1 MPDGAGQV
9 IVLFGA
15 PTVGKDTV
23 TAVLSS
29 RSPRYEHFIKHKRG
43 AGSKHGYTVVS
54 DEELQ
59 GLRDAGRILSEVDRY
74 GATYA
79 IERNRLE
86 NSIADGRV
94 VLIHSAEPS
103 EARALLALGAKL
115 VLLECS
121 RDTAARRLR
130 QRDPNTVEDR
140 LEVWDLVDS
149 RLDALEPVAA
159 LRLATDDLTPDQVAD
174 RIEQIGHGPTR

>member
-1 MPDGAGQV
+1 MRDGVGRV

-43 AGSKHGYTVVS
+43 TGSRHGYTVVD

-59 GLRDAGRILSEVDRY
+59 RLRDAGRVVSEVDRY
-74 GATYA
+74 GSTYA

-94 VLIHSAEPS
+94 ILVHSAEPS
-103 EARALLALGAKL
+103 EARALLALGAQL

-121 RDTAARRLR
+121 RETAAKRLR
-130 QRDPNTVEDR
+130 QRDPSTVEDR
-140 LEVWDLVDS
+140 LEVWDLVSS
-149 RLDALEPVAA
+149 RLDDLEPLAA
-159 LRLATDDLTPDQVAD
+159 VRFATDDLTPGEVAD
-174 RIEQIGHGPTR
+174 RIEQIVDGGRQ